1 MNILFMGITRFCHSK
16 SCSALSAGKHVCA
29 VVTQPDKARGRG
41 MKVTFS
47 DVKKYALEKDFRC
60 FSRKR

>member
-1 MNILFMGITRFCHSK
+1 MNILFMGTPDFATASL
-16 SCSALSAGKHVCA
+16 AALLSAGKHVCA

-47 DVKKYALEKDFRC
+47 DVKK
-60 FSRKR
+60 